1 MSSFSSDRDSR
12 FEALRLIGIYFII
25 LTHASAFGIRNVV
38 GAILPNDMRISL
50 ILNYLLNF
58 PGTFFNAV
66 FVIVTGYFCIIR
78 DVSYKRI
85 LVLAFQLCFYSWAV
99 ALLALLAGIVTE
111 NRWSVAGQA
120 LFSLFNGYNWFIN
133 CYIFF
138 SLFIPILNKMIR
150 ALDKNSFR
158 TLILLLVTYRCLY
171 TVLGIATF
179 IPIGKDISYFLL
191 FYLIGAWLRL
201 NPFRIKSARCFV
213 SLIIVFFFYGLSVT
227 CFGMIYKHTG
237 RQWFFDH
244 ITLFL
249 EPAKIA
255 SSILA
260 FKLFESFKP
269 FINRKINWLAGSVA
283 GVYILHENRIIRPL
297 IWQEIWPLA
306 PFLDSWSFLPLMLF
320 KSLIVM
326 LVCLAAE
333 LPWRLLVFPFA
344 TRMVERI
351 CRSRS

>member
-138 SLFIPILNKMIR
+138 SLRTKRCQPG
-150 ALDKNSFR
+150 ALFFGFYNQ
-158 TLILLLVTYRCLY
+158 TGEH
-171 TVLGIATF
+171 LGR
-179 IPIGKDISYFLL
+179 K
-191 FYLIGAWLRL
+191 GA
-201 NPFRIKSARCFV
+201 FA
-213 SLIIVFFFYGLSVT
+213 
-227 CFGMIYKHTG
+227 
-237 RQWFFDH
+237 FDGVH
-244 ITLFL
+244 H
-249 EPAKIA
+249 
-255 SSILA
+255 LA
-260 FKLFESFKP
+260 L
-269 FINRKINWLAGSVA
+269 
-283 GVYILHENRIIRPL
+283 
-297 IWQEIWPLA
+297 
-306 PFLDSWSFLPLMLF
+306 
-320 KSLIVM
+320 
-326 LVCLAAE
+326 
-333 LPWRLLVFPFA
+333 
-344 TRMVERI
+344 
-351 CRSRS
+351 